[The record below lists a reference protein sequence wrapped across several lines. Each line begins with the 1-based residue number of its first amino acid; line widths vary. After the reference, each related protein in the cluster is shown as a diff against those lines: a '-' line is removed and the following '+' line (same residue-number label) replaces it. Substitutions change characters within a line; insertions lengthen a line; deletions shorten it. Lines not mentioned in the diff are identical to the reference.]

1 MFHAALFVL
10 FLNDSQT
17 FRINLGQYRKSAD
30 HGWCKGSASG
40 IKGFCLCNNGN
51 KSNNENNENEN
62 NENNENNDNENNDNE
77 NNENNENNDNENNEN
92 NENNDN
98 ENNDSE
104 NNDNENNDNENN
116 DNENNDNENE
126 NEKNDNE
133 NNDNESND
141 SENNDND
148 NNNNNNQHQQ
158 QLQRCMVVL
167 AAARCCK
174 ELKKLNSLD
183 FISRDPAGTLGTLGG
198 SFCSVLMFCRC
209 GSVTKA
215 YHVCLAGLVAPR
227 FRRKLEKPKCLD
239 FSRDPEGT
247 LGTFWDSFCS
257 MLSTKLGGV
266 SPSRKRDQGISYPL
280 GGLGG
285 CKMLQR
291 AGKADA
297 AGF

>member
-1 MFHAALFVL
+1 MGSIENPPTTAGARGVRQGLKVSVCATTATTATKTTTKTTRTRTTRTTTTKTTKTTRTTRTTRT
-10 FLNDSQT
+10 ND
-17 FRINLGQYRKSAD
+17 
-30 HGWCKGSASG
+30 
-40 IKGFCLCNNGN
+40 
-51 KSNNENNENEN
+51 
-62 NENNENNDNENNDNE
+62 NENNDNENNDN
-77 NNENNENNDNENNEN
+77 
-92 NENNDN
+92 
-98 ENNDSE
+98 E

-148 NNNNNNQHQQ
+148 NNNDNNNNNQHQQ

-198 SFCSVLMFCRC
+198 SFCSVLVFCRC

-266 SPSRKRDQGISYPL
+266 SPSRKRDQGISCPL

-291 AGKADA
+291 AGKANT

>member
-1 MFHAALFVL
+1 
-10 FLNDSQT
+10 
-17 FRINLGQYRKSAD
+17 
-30 HGWCKGSASG
+30 
-40 IKGFCLCNNGN
+40 
-51 KSNNENNENEN
+51 
-62 NENNENNDNENNDNE
+62 
-77 NNENNENNDNENNEN
+77 
-92 NENNDN
+92 
-98 ENNDSE
+98 
-104 NNDNENNDNENN
+104 
-116 DNENNDNENE
+116 
-126 NEKNDNE
+126 
-133 NNDNESND
+133 
-141 SENNDND
+141 
-148 NNNNNNQHQQ
+148 
-158 QLQRCMVVL
+158 MVVL

-198 SFCSVLMFCRC
+198 SFCSVLVFCRC

-266 SPSRKRDQGISYPL
+266 SPSRKRDQGISCPL

-291 AGKADA
+291 AGKADT